1 MTTSKQLLGV
11 NLDGNNGHLGVP
23 CLGDVEE
30 EVWRLRTRIDHH
42 IRSGILEN
50 LSSDLCCRHGMII
63 AKGNNRRTYMTGEM
77 TRFNIHF
84 RRIWVG

>member
-42 IRSGILEN
+42 VLSAILQN
-50 LSSDLCCRHGMII
+50 FSFDLRCRQVKIVAVCNNCCTCMV
-63 AKGNNRRTYMTGEM
+63 NE
-77 TRFNIHF
+77 
-84 RRIWVG
+84 